1 VNRRLLRFTGGYG
14 LSVVISGVISI
25 AVIPAVIIF
34 AGTEAWATI
43 AVAQAVAGFAFVVA
57 VFGWGVTGP
66 TTVAVMDDRER
77 GRFYLDSLLS
87 RLWLCVPILPV
98 AVIIAIPV
106 SRGDPALAAVTVVT
120 GVLAALGGG
129 WFYVGESSPIRF
141 LLLDSLPRNVGT
153 VMGALALMATGDALW
168 FALLQGVGVVAATVL
183 TTWDILRRYPGWTLS
198 LSPRPAFGNLRG
210 HSASVT
216 MSVTSSLYVNVPV
229 ILVGIFIPQ
238 ATASYALAERI
249 VRLALYSTRP
259 IVQVAQGYVPSR
271 DMDIQVFRARRVAW
285 VSLLLGGVG
294 ALGYALLG
302 PWAGSILS
310 GGTLSIPLPLAVA
323 MGINLGALLASQL
336 TGFACMNAFGLTKA
350 LAVSTI
356 VGAVVGSA
364 LMIPLTLL
372 FGVSGL
378 AFGLAAAEVSVL
390 AVQLIVLRPFLR
402 VPRLPRTEAVPGGLP
417 DAGR

>member
-1 VNRRLLRFTGGYG
+1 MKRSRLLRFTGGYG
-14 LSVVISGVISI
+14 ISVVLSGVISI

-34 AGTEAWATI
+34 AGKEAWATI
-43 AVAQAVAGFAFVVA
+43 AVAQAVAGFAFVIA

-66 TTVAVMDDRER
+66 TTVATLDDRER

-98 AVIIAIPV
+98 SIVIVVPL
-106 SRGDPALAAVTVVT
+106 SRGDGVLAAVTVAT

-129 WFYVGESSPIRF
+129 WFFVGESSPIRF
-141 LLLDSLPRNVGT
+141 LLLDTLPRNVGT
-153 VMGALALMATGDALW
+153 VIGALALIWTRDALW
-168 FALLQGVGVVAATVL
+168 FVGFQGLGVVVATVI
-183 TTWDILRRYPGWTLS
+183 TTWDILRRYPGWALS
-198 LSPRPAFGNLRG
+198 LSPRRAVGNLRG

-216 MSVTSSLYVNVPV
+216 MSVTSSLYVNVPI

-238 ATASYALAERI
+238 ATAGYALAERI

-259 IVQVAQGYVPSR
+259 VVQVSQGYVPSL
-271 DMDIQVFRARRVAW
+271 DLDIQVFRARRVTWIAL
-285 VSLLLGGVG
+285 VLGGAG

-310 GGTLSIPLPLAVA
+310 GGSLSIPFALAVA

-356 VGAVVGSA
+356 VGAIVGSA

-390 AVQLIVLRPFLR
+390 IVQLVVLRPHL
-402 VPRLPRTEAVPGGLP
+402 RLPRG
-417 DAGR
+417 

>member
-1 VNRRLLRFTGGYG
+1 VKRSRLLRFTGGYG
-14 LSVVISGVISI
+14 ISVVLSGVISI

-34 AGTEAWATI
+34 AGKEAWATI
-43 AVAQAVAGFAFVVA
+43 AVAQAVAGFAFVIA

-66 TTVAVMDDRER
+66 TTVATLNDRER

-98 AVIIAIPV
+98 SIVIAIPL
-106 SRGDPALAAVTVVT
+106 SRGNGLLAAVTVAT

-129 WFYVGESSPIRF
+129 WFFVGESSPIRF
-141 LLLDSLPRNVGT
+141 LLLDTLPRNVGT
-153 VMGALALMATGDALW
+153 VVGALALMATGDALW
-168 FALLQGVGVVAATVL
+168 FVGFQSLGVVLATVI
-183 TTWDILRRYPGWTLS
+183 TTWDILRRYPGWALS
-198 LSPRPAFGNLRG
+198 LSPWRAVGNLRG

-216 MSVTSSLYVNVPV
+216 MSVTSSLYVNVPI

-238 ATASYALAERI
+238 ATAGYALAERI

-259 IVQVAQGYVPSR
+259 VVQVSQGYVPST
-271 DMDIQVFRARRVAW
+271 DPDIQVFRARRV
-285 VSLLLGGVG
+285 VRISLLLGGVG

-310 GGTLSIPLPLAVA
+310 GGTLGIPFALALA

-336 TGFACMNAFGLTKA
+336 TGFACMNAFGLTRA

-356 VGAVVGSA
+356 VGAIVGSA

-372 FGVSGL
+372 FGVAGL

-390 AVQLIVLRPFLR
+390 IVQLVVLRPHLLLAR
-402 VPRLPRTEAVPGGLP
+402 G
-417 DAGR
+417 

>member
-1 VNRRLLRFTGGYG
+1 MNRRLLRFAGGYG
-14 LSVVISGVISI
+14 ISVAVSGVISI

-34 AGTEAWATI
+34 AGKDAWTTI
-43 AVAQAVAGFAFVVA
+43 AVAQAVAGFAFVIA

-66 TTVAVMDDRER
+66 TTVATLDDGER

-87 RLWLCVPILPV
+87 RLWLCVPILPI
-98 AVIIAIPV
+98 AIAIAIPV
-106 SRGDPALAAVTVVT
+106 SRGDAALATVTVVT

-141 LLLDSLPRNVGT
+141 LLLDTLPRNVGT
-153 VMGALALMATGDALW
+153 VVGALALMATGDALW
-168 FALLQGVGVVAATVL
+168 FALLQGVGVVVAAVI
-183 TTWDILRRYPGWTLS
+183 TTGDILRRYPGWAPS
-198 LSPRPAFGNLRG
+198 VSPRRAIGNLRG

-216 MSVTSSLYVNVPV
+216 MSITSSLYVNVPI

-238 ATASYALAERI
+238 ATAGYALAERI

-259 IVQVAQGYVPSR
+259 IVQVSQGYVPSSS
-271 DMDIQVFRARRVAW
+271 MDTQVFRARRVVW
-285 VSLLLGGVG
+285 ISLLLGAVG
-294 ALGYALLG
+294 AVGYTLLG

-310 GGTLSIPLPLAVA
+310 GGILSIPFALALA
-323 MGINLGALLASQL
+323 MGINLGALLTSQL

-350 LAVSTI
+350 LSVSTI
-356 VGAVVGSA
+356 VGAVAGSA
-364 LMIPLTLL
+364 LMIPLMLL

-390 AVQLIVLRPFLR
+390 AVQLVVLRPFLR
-402 VPRLPRTEAVPGGLP
+402 LRRREPWT
-417 DAGR
+417 D

>member
-1 VNRRLLRFTGGYG
+1 MNRRLLRFTGGYG
-14 LSVVISGVISI
+14 ISVLLSGVISI

-34 AGTEAWATI
+34 AGKDAWATI
-43 AVAQAVAGFAFVVA
+43 AVAQAVAGFAFVIA

-66 TTVAVMDDRER
+66 TTVATLDDGER
-77 GRFYLDSLLS
+77 GRFYLDSLMS

-98 AVIIAIPV
+98 AIVIAIPL
-106 SRGDPALAAVTVVT
+106 SRGDGMLAAVTVAT

-141 LLLDSLPRNVGT
+141 LLLDTLPRNVGT
-153 VMGALALMATGDALW
+153 VLGALILMATGNPLW
-168 FALLQGVGVVAATVL
+168 FVALQGLGVVVATVV
-183 TTWDILRRYPGWTLS
+183 TTRDILRRYPGWTLF
-198 LSPRPAFGNLRG
+198 LSPRPAVGNLRG

-238 ATASYALAERI
+238 ATAAYALAERI

-271 DMDIQVFRARRVAW
+271 SLDIQDFRARRVLWIA
-285 VSLLLGGVG
+285 LLMGGVG
-294 ALGYALLG
+294 ALGDTVLG
-302 PWAGSILS
+302 PRAGSLLS
-310 GGTLSIPLPLAVA
+310 GGTLTIPFSLALA

-364 LMIPLTLL
+364 LMIPLTLW

-390 AVQLIVLRPFLR
+390 AVQLVVLRPFLR
-402 VPRLPRTEAVPGGLP
+402 VPRA
-417 DAGR
+417 